1 MIIIIVSGIF
11 SFSII
16 IKMQSKW
23 MNYIVVYQ
31 VRPIDDDDDDVNG
44 MVILTCFIWL
54 LWFFVLGG
62 VIAKWTDRS
71 ELLVL
76 LLLLDDDDV
85 DVNVDDDD
93 DDDDGLDKEGGA
105 WIEKDADLLDDNVY
119 DWDDTG
125 VDDVDD
131 EWGLGKSSNSCQS

>member
-76 LLLLDDDDV
+76 LLL
-85 DVNVDDDD
+85 DDDD
-93 DDDDGLDKEGGA
+93 DDDDDDVAVRAGDGLLDRGGA

-125 VDDVDD
+125 MDDVDD